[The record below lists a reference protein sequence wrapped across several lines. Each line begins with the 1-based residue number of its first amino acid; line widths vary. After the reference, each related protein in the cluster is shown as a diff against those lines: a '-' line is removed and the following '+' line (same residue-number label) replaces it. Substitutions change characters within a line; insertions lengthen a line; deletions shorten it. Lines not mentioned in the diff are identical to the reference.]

1 LLISPPNSAK
11 DPLESALIYGLFTAR
26 YTQIAENFTKI
37 PESYQIKNHYS
48 KTLVTFYTQV
58 IQQSNDKLL
67 TLAQIGLGAN
77 IPLLLLW
84 KVLREHNATQ
94 ANKRVHLSIFD
105 PHGINTQSL
114 SQCWQQLGLFEPS
127 HPLRDLAQAFLDGQ
141 LANITGPQRFIF
153 EDGKLCVDIH
163 LGQLNDALKEIPTP
177 VHGIQYWHC
186 LPSFYAGEAQ
196 SKRQSESPNNRQEQ
210 QLAQE
215 KANNQALSQNLWKMS
230 RISADNARI
239 YLDVTNSEP
248 SATKTTVPEVSESL
262 ESSNSQHFNIAQAN
276 TAFIHQAKIAG
287 FSLYQESG
295 QIDDLAIDHIA
306 LNERNALRQQISHD
320 YAHCPCPKPAMPLP
334 SCEINPGIDDSI
346 AIIGGGIAAACLALS
361 LAERGLSV
369 TVYCQDDKLADGA
382 SGNRQGAI
390 YPLLTP
396 DNSPLSQFFQQA
408 YLFSRRRLTQLTH
421 EGFTVSH
428 ALCGVLQTGFD
439 DRSQVRLNKIIQ
451 GQDWPSEIA
460 RSVTAKMASEL
471 AGVSLDKPGFYYPL
485 GGWIS
490 PHEFAAACLE
500 KAATLAKVTI
510 KLSAKVDSLQGI
522 DAKMTESGKTLHE
535 KDKLHASAQSPIAWA
550 LYQQGNEIARHQ
562 QLVLACGP
570 GVNQFSQTQE
580 LQMTGF
586 RGQVSHVPAKGA
598 LAKLKTVICA
608 NGYLTPAHDSSHC
621 VGASYIKDPQSL
633 EFSKEEQ
640 AENGLKMRD
649 SFPNQQWPQD
659 IDVSDMDARVG
670 VRMVTRDHFPMMG
683 SAADVK
689 EIESR
694 YQALNLSP
702 NASQNSFAKACRQYW
717 QNTPAP
723 VHQHLYVLGGLG
735 SRGLSSAPLA
745 AECLAAQLCGEIPPL
760 SQTTLTLLN
769 PNRMWMRKLLKGKAL

>member
-11 DPLESALIYGLFTAR
+11 DPLESALTYGLFPDR
-26 YTQIAENFTKI
+26 YTQIAENLTKI

-67 TLAQIGLGAN
+67 TLGQIGLGAN

-84 KVLREHNATQ
+84 KVLREHNATH
-94 ANKRVHLSIFD
+94 ANKRVHLLIFD

-114 SQCWQQLGLFEPS
+114 SLCWQQLGLFEPS
-127 HPLRDLAQAFLDGQ
+127 HPLKDLAQAFLDGQ

-153 EDGKLCVDIH
+153 ENGKLCVDIH

-186 LPSFYAGEAQ
+186 LPSFCADEAQ
-196 SKRQSESPNNRQEQ
+196 NKRQSESLTNNKEQ

-215 KANNQALSQNLWKMS
+215 KASNQALSQKLWQMG
-230 RISADNARI
+230 RISVDNARI
-239 YLDVTNSEP
+239 YLDVTKPKLGAIQTPYSDV
-248 SATKTTVPEVSESL
+248 SADLK
-262 ESSNSQHFNIAQAN
+262 SSNLQHLTLAEAN
-276 TAFIHQAKIAG
+276 TAFIHQAKITG
-287 FSLYQESG
+287 FSLYQETG
-295 QIDDLAIDHIA
+295 QIDDMAIDHIA
-306 LNERNALRQQISHD
+306 LNERNALRQQISRD

-334 SCEINPGIDDSI
+334 ASEINPGIDDSI

-361 LAERGLSV
+361 LAERGQSV
-369 TVYCQDDKLADGA
+369 TLYCQDDKLADGA

-396 DNSPLSQFFQQA
+396 ENSPLSQFFQQA

-439 DRSQVRLNKIIQ
+439 DRSQMRLNKIIQ

-460 RSVTAKMASEL
+460 RSVTAEMASEL
-471 AGVSLDKPGFYYPL
+471 AGLTIDKPGFYYPL

-490 PHEFAAACLE
+490 PHEFATACLA
-500 KAATLAKVTI
+500 KAATLANVTI
-510 KLSAKVDSLQGI
+510 KLSTKVDSLQGI
-522 DAKMTESGKTLHE
+522 YTYTTDVETTAEPDAQAIDPAAK
-535 KDKLHASAQSPIAWA
+535 AWA

-570 GVNQFSQTQE
+570 GVNKFSQTQE
-580 LQMTGF
+580 LQVTGF
-586 RGQVSHVPAKGA
+586 RGQVSHVPTKGA
-598 LAKLKTVICA
+598 LAGLKTVICA

-633 EFSKEEQ
+633 DFNKEEQ
-640 AENGLKMRD
+640 AENGLKMCD

-683 SAADVK
+683 SAVDVA
-689 EIESR
+689 EIQSR

-702 NASQNSFAKACRQYW
+702 NASQNSFAKACQQYW

-723 VHQHLYVLGGLG
+723 VHHNLYVLGGLG
-735 SRGLSSAPLA
+735 SRGLSSVPLA

-760 SQTTLTLLN
+760 SQATLALLN

>member
-1 LLISPPNSAK
+1 MLISPPNSAK
-11 DPLESALIYGLFTAR
+11 DPLESALIYGLFPAR
-26 YTQIAENFTKI
+26 YTQIAENFTQI
-37 PESYQIKNHYS
+37 PESYQIENHYS

-67 TLAQIGLGAN
+67 TLGQIGLGAN

-114 SQCWQQLGLFEPS
+114 SQCWQQLGLFES
-127 HPLRDLAQAFLDGQ
+127 EHPLKELAQEFLDGQ
-141 LANITGPQRFIF
+141 LADITGAQRFIF

-163 LGQLNDALKEIPTP
+163 LGQLNDALKQIPTP

-196 SKRQSESPNNRQEQ
+196 DKRQSESLTNNKEQ

-215 KANNQALSQNLWKMS
+215 KASNQALSQKLWQMG
-230 RISADNARI
+230 RISVDNARI
-239 YLDVTNSEP
+239 YLDVTKPKLGATQTPYSDV
-248 SATKTTVPEVSESL
+248 SADLK
-262 ESSNSQHFNIAQAN
+262 SSNSQHLNLAQAN

-287 FSLYQESG
+287 FSLYQKSG
-295 QIDDLAIDHIA
+295 QIDDMAIDHIA
-306 LNERNALRQQISHD
+306 LNERNALRQQISRD
-320 YAHCPCPKPAMPLP
+320 YAHSPCPKPAMPLP
-334 SCEINPGIDDSI
+334 PGEINPGIDDSI

-361 LAERGLSV
+361 LAERGQSV
-369 TVYCQDDKLADGA
+369 TLYCQDDKLADGA

-408 YLFSRRRLTQLTH
+408 YLFSCRRLTQLTH

-439 DRSQVRLNKIIQ
+439 PRSEARLNKIIQ

-460 RSVTAKMASEL
+460 RSVTAEMASEL
-471 AGVSLDKPGFYYPL
+471 AGVTLDKPGFYYPL

-490 PHEFAAACLE
+490 PHEFATACLA
-500 KAATLAKVTI
+500 KAATLANVTI
-510 KLSAKVDSLQGI
+510 NLNTKVDSLQGI
-522 DAKMTESGKTLHE
+522 DATDYEVTDLNT
-535 KDKLHASAQSPIAWA
+535 SAQAPIAWA
-550 LYQQGNEIARHQ
+550 LYQQGNEISRHQ

-570 GVNQFSQTQE
+570 GVNQFNQTQE
-580 LQMTGF
+580 LQITGF
-586 RGQVSHVPAKGA
+586 RGQVSHVPTKGA

-621 VGASYIKDPQSL
+621 VGASYIKDPHSL

-640 AENGLKMRD
+640 AENGLKMHD

-683 SAADVK
+683 SAVDVA
-689 EIESR
+689 EIKSR

-702 NASQNSFAKACRQYW
+702 NASQNSFAKACQQYW

-723 VHQHLYVLGGLG
+723 VHHNLYVLGGLG
-735 SRGLSSAPLA
+735 SRGLSSVPLA
-745 AECLAAQLCGEIPPL
+745 AECLAAQLFGEIPPL
-760 SQTTLTLLN
+760 SQVTLALFN